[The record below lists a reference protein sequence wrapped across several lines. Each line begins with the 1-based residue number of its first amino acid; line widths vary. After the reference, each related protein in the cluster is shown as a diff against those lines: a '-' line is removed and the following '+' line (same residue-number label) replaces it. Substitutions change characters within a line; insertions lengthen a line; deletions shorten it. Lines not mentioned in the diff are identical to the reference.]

1 MNRTETVDALKAMLK
16 NVNSPITVG
25 RLLAS
30 AVMEEMFQITH
41 KFPSNKKF
49 ETVFCCFLNKQKT
62 QGWVQ
67 LHNCSMIICFYY
79 FFFYYIII
87 VILSVIPSDKAKR
100 YTKR

>member
-62 QGWVQ
+62 QDGIQ
-67 LHNCSMIICFYY
+67 LHNCLIIILFYY
-79 FFFYYIII
+79 YIVI
-87 VILSVIPSDKAKR
+87 VILSVIPSDKAK
-100 YTKR
+100 

>member
-62 QGWVQ
+62 QGGIQ
-67 LHNCSMIICFYY
+67 LHNCLIIILFYY
-79 FFFYYIII
+79 YIVI
-87 VILSVIPSDKAKR
+87 VILSVIPSDKAK
-100 YTKR
+100 